1 MTNQQIGKLL
11 DLHSVPYYTEN
22 GRIYADSMESSLLL
36 WDKVIN
42 VTNWTRRQL
51 LDWLGYDR
59 HNT

>member
-1 MTNQQIGKLL
+1 MTITQISKIL

-51 LDWLGYDR
+51 LDWLGY
-59 HNT
+59 